1 MRKLLLALAAAC
13 ALGGCMKIDKAPPK
27 DLPAFVK
34 LYPGATGTMSM
45 SMGPMSSILFQTTAS
60 PDDVVSYYRGQASAD
75 GLTEQP
81 AKAQTGS
88 PAEQRQAEFRDAT
101 GGEILV
107 VVAWPQQNTTMVDLT
122 YSNQPKAAS

>member
-1 MRKLLLALAAAC
+1 MRKLLLAMGAVC
-13 ALGGCMKIDKAPPK
+13 ALVGCMKIDKAPPK
-27 DLPAFVK
+27 DLPVFVK
-34 LYPGATGTMSM
+34 IYPGATGTMSM

-107 VVAWPQQNTTMVDLT
+107 VVARPQ
-122 YSNQPKAAS
+122 